1 MKPIAKV
8 YTALLFLFLFA
19 PIVIMLIFSFNSGN
33 SLSVL
38 SGFSTYWYK
47 ELFHDANT
55 LGALRNTLIL
65 ALCAAI
71 LSTIMGTAAAVGMN
85 KLRNKY
91 MKAAMNTVTNLP
103 MVNPEIITGISLM
116 LMFVFA
122 GRLMGMATSL
132 NFATIL
138 IAHITFCLPY
148 VILQVLPKL
157 RQMDKALP
165 EAAMDLGCTPFRAFL
180 KVELPEILPGVL
192 TGMIMAF
199 TLSLD
204 DFVISYFTSGNGF
217 ETLPIRIYNMTKKT
231 VTPKMYALATII
243 FFVILLLLLITNLMD
258 DDAAR
263 ERKAQRRG
271 AKSASAQ
278 ASGKSKKSRK
288 PLSDRGRK
296 ILAGSVLG
304 VAAVLIL
311 VVSVAGG
318 SDTLELNVYNWGEY
332 ISDGSDG
339 SLNTVKAFESWY
351 EETYGEKVHVNYTT
365 YASNEDMYAKLK
377 SGAVS
382 YDVII
387 PSDYMIARL
396 SNEDMLLPL
405 NFDNIPNYQYIEDK
419 FRGLYYDP
427 DDTYSIPYTYGVVGI
442 IYDANQ
448 VDEADVGSWDLMWNP
463 KYKGK
468 ILQFN
473 NSRDAFGT
481 AMYRAGI
488 DVNTTDKS
496 QWEAALQALL
506 EQRPIVKAY
515 VMDEIYNTLESGEAA
530 IGAYYAGDYFTMLD
544 AEADDVDLQFYY
556 PDPTNYFVDAMCI
569 PSCCEN
575 KELAEV
581 FINFML
587 SQETAIANAE
597 YIYYASPNSLVYNDE
612 TYQEDMGEEAMEI
625 LYPEGVNFAEEYNKL
640 AYRNLDDEMLGYMN
654 SLWENLK
661 IN

>member
-8 YTALLFLFLFA
+8 YTAILFLFLFA
-19 PIVIMLIFSFNSGN
+19 PIVIMLVFSFNSGN

-85 KLRNKY
+85 KLRSKY

-132 NFATIL
+132 NFGTIL

-258 DDAAR
+258 DDAVR

-271 AKSASAQ
+271 AKSKAAQ
-278 ASGKSKKSRK
+278 ASGKKHK

-296 ILAGSVLG
+296 VLAGSVLG
-304 VAAVLIL
+304 VAAALIL

-339 SLNTVKAFESWY
+339 SLDTVKAFEAWY

-396 SNEDMLLPL
+396 ANEDMLLPL
-405 NFDNIPNYQYIEDK
+405 NFDNIPNYQYIEDQ

-427 DDTYSIPYTYGVVGI
+427 DDTYSIPYTYGVVGV

-448 VDEADVGSWDLMWNP
+448 VDEADTGGWDLMWNP

-506 EQRPIVKAY
+506 EQRPLVKAY
-515 VMDEIYNTLESGEAA
+515 VMDEIYNALESGEAA

-544 AEADDVDLQFYY
+544 AEADDVDLRFYY
-556 PDPTNYFVDAMCI
+556 PDPTNYFIDAMCI

-587 SQETAIANAE
+587 SQETAVANAE

-625 LYPEGVNFAEEYNKL
+625 LYPEGVNFSEEYNKL
-640 AYRNLDDEMLGYMN
+640 AYRNLDDEMLSYMN

>member
-8 YTALLFLFLFA
+8 YTAILFLFLFA
-19 PIVIMLIFSFNSGN
+19 PIVIMLVFSFNSGN

-85 KLRNKY
+85 KLRSKY

-132 NFATIL
+132 NFGTIL

-157 RQMDKALP
+157 HQMDKALP

-258 DDAAR
+258 DDAVR

-271 AKSASAQ
+271 AKSKAAQ
-278 ASGKSKKSRK
+278 ASGKKHK

-296 ILAGSVLG
+296 VLAGSVMG
-304 VAAVLIL
+304 VAALLII

-339 SLNTVKAFESWY
+339 SLDTVKAFEAWY

-396 SNEDMLLPL
+396 ANEDMLLPL
-405 NFDNIPNYQYIEDK
+405 NFDNIPNYQYIEDQ

-427 DDTYSIPYTYGVVGI
+427 DDTYSIPYTYGVVGV

-448 VDEADVGSWDLMWNP
+448 VDEADAGGWDLMWNP

-496 QWEAALQALL
+496 QWEAALQSLL
-506 EQRPIVKAY
+506 EQRPLVKAY
-515 VMDEIYNTLESGEAA
+515 VMDEIYNALESGEAA

-544 AEADDVDLQFYY
+544 AQADDVDLRFYY
-556 PDPTNYFVDAMCI
+556 PDPTNYFIDAMCI

-587 SQETAIANAE
+587 SQETAVANAE

-625 LYPEGVNFAEEYNKL
+625 LYPEGVNFSEEYNKL
-640 AYRNLDDEMLGYMN
+640 AYRNLDDEMLSYMN

>member
-8 YTALLFLFLFA
+8 YTAILFLFLFA
-19 PIVIMLIFSFNSGN
+19 PIVIMLVFSFNSGN

-85 KLRNKY
+85 KLRSKY

-132 NFATIL
+132 NFGTIL

-157 RQMDKALP
+157 HQMDKALP

-258 DDAAR
+258 DDAVR

-271 AKSASAQ
+271 AKSKAAQ
-278 ASGKSKKSRK
+278 ASGKKHK

-296 ILAGSVLG
+296 VLAGSVMG
-304 VAAVLIL
+304 VAALLII

-339 SLNTVKAFESWY
+339 SLDTVKAFEAWY

-396 SNEDMLLPL
+396 ANEDMLLPL
-405 NFDNIPNYQYIEDK
+405 NFDNIPNYQYIEDQ

-427 DDTYSIPYTYGVVGI
+427 DNTYSIPYTYGVVGV

-448 VDEADVGSWDLMWNP
+448 VDEADAGGWDLMWNP

-506 EQRPIVKAY
+506 EQRPLVKAY
-515 VMDEIYNTLESGEAA
+515 VMDEIYNALESGEAA

-544 AEADDVDLQFYY
+544 AEADDVDLRFYY
-556 PDPTNYFVDAMCI
+556 PDPTNYFIDAMCI

-587 SQETAIANAE
+587 SQETAVANAE

-612 TYQEDMGEEAMEI
+612 TYQEDMGEEDMEI
-625 LYPEGVNFAEEYNKL
+625 LYPEGVNFSEEYNKL
-640 AYRNLDDEMLGYMN
+640 AYRNLDDEMLSYMN